1 MQTDDRNKTD
11 APCPSGVERHI
22 AQQPAQ
28 GQTIP
33 PDIDESHR
41 PGAPGLQQERRQGER
56 RQADSDRRGR
66 DAPRR

>member
-11 APCPSGVERHI
+11 APRPLGVERHI

-41 PGAPGLQQERRQGER
+41 PERRQGER

-66 DAPRR
+66 DAPRS